1 MSYLAASL
9 SKDAKR
15 VVDVIEITADNYS
28 VAWELLERRY
38 ENKYVLVKSYIEA
51 LFAVESIKKECAE
64 SLNRLTDDFERN
76 LKMLQKVGENPE
88 NWSTILVFMMSSRL
102 DPATLRH
109 WETHRKSS
117 NVPTYTEL
125 VEFLRSL
132 RLVLQ
137 SIAGLKPRSLD
148 SSRTLQRT
156 NFQATKQ
163 ATMHSA
169 VTSKNTCIFCNKP
182 THSPYQCEHFR
193 KLTPLQRFDEAKR
206 NKLCINCLASSS
218 HVANSCTGGSCR
230 VCHQKHHTMLH
241 RQTTTII
248 TNKSSQPE
256 SSLSLAPTESQQMS
270 SSIPPKQSSNVPSTQ
285 QFQPHVSLS
294 PPVTA
299 PSTSHCSSLIKQ
311 TYQSVPAAVLLST
324 ALVKVFGTTSNF
336 VWARALLDSGSELN
350 FVSERLVQMLHLQ
363 RTKEFV
369 PVSGIGASAT
379 SSKYSIHIRV
389 QSQYNNF
396 EDNWKFH
403 LELPPDTVLADP
415 SFYKPGHI
423 DLILGVQV
431 FYELLRDGRIKI
443 GDAGPVLQNIALDW
457 VISGRVKLENLHSA
471 VANVAHV
478 GQSASIE
485 ELNLN
490 PAVSRAP
497 NQLKKQSAKNTSIK
511 RSPEIRRLGSSRD
524 IADRRFYSLERRLN
538 ANPALKK
545 AYSAFIH
552 EYINLGHMKLIDD
565 STANPSEPSYY
576 LPHHCIVR
584 PDSTT
589 TKLRVVFDASC
600 ATDSRIALNDAL
612 IVGPVIQDD
621 LLCHILRF
629 RMPKFVLTA
638 DIEKMYRQIR
648 VCEADQPLQRIR
660 WRDNP
665 FEPVKSYQLMTVTY
679 GTSSAP
685 YLATKCLQRL
695 SRDRTENFPLASIVV
710 RRDFYMDD
718 LLTGTNS
725 AQEGQQLCQELLAI
739 TKSAG
744 FVLRKWASNN
754 LAIIRDVP
762 VELKDE
768 RTLLKLDPSPIK
780 TLGLQWETV
789 TDEFKFEV
797 PKHSDRLPITKRM
810 VYSDIARLFDPL
822 GLIRKFVFTG
832 LRRTRHDG
840 KRLWQIGAPKYNE
853 SLW

>member
-1 MSYLAASL
+1 
-9 SKDAKR
+9 
-15 VVDVIEITADNYS
+15 
-28 VAWELLERRY
+28 
-38 ENKYVLVKSYIEA
+38 
-51 LFAVESIKKECAE
+51 
-64 SLNRLTDDFERN
+64 
-76 LKMLQKVGENPE
+76 
-88 NWSTILVFMMSSRL
+88 
-102 DPATLRH
+102 
-109 WETHRKSS
+109 
-117 NVPTYTEL
+117 
-125 VEFLRSL
+125 
-132 RLVLQ
+132 
-137 SIAGLKPRSLD
+137 
-148 SSRTLQRT
+148 
-156 NFQATKQ
+156 
-163 ATMHSA
+163 
-169 VTSKNTCIFCNKP
+169 
-182 THSPYQCEHFR
+182 
-193 KLTPLQRFDEAKR
+193 
-206 NKLCINCLASSS
+206 
-218 HVANSCTGGSCR
+218 
-230 VCHQKHHTMLH
+230 MLH
-241 RQTTTII
+241 RQTTAII
-248 TNKSSQPE
+248 SNTSKHPE
-256 SSLSLAPTESQQMS
+256 SSLSLTPAECQQMS
-270 SSIPPKQSSNVPSTQ
+270 SSIPPKQSPNVPSTQ
-285 QFQPHVSLS
+285 QCQPHVSLS

-299 PSTSHCSSLIKQ
+299 PTTSHCSSLIKQ

-336 VWARALLDSGSELN
+336 VWARALLDSGSEFN

-369 PVSGIGASAT
+369 PVRGIGASAT
-379 SSKYSIHIRV
+379 SSKYFTHIRV

-403 LELPPDTVLADP
+403 VLLKITLQLPNQFIDVAQLELPPDTVLADP

-423 DLILGVQV
+423 DLILDVQV

-443 GDAGPVLQNIALDW
+443 GNAGPVLQNTPLGW

-478 GQSASIE
+478 GPSASIE
-485 ELNLN
+485 ELLTRFWEIE
-490 PAVSRAP
+490 SCRI
-497 NQLKKQSAKNTSIK
+497 QSTQSIEEAECEKYFDKTVTRDSSGRFVVTLPK
-511 RSPEIRRLGSSRD
+511 RSSLISQLGSSRD

-589 TKLRVVFDASC
+589 SKLRVVFDASC
-600 ATDSRIALNDAL
+600 ATDSGIALNDTL

-629 RMPKFVLTA
+629 RMPKFVITA

-695 SRDRTENFPLASIVV
+695 SRDNTGNFPLASIVV

-725 AQEGQQLCQELLAI
+725 VEEGQQLCQELLAI

-768 RTLLKLDPSPIK
+768 RTLLKLDASSIK
-780 TLGLQWETV
+780 TLGLQWDTV

-797 PKHSDRLPITKRM
+797 PKHSDRLPITKRR

-822 GLIRKFVFTG
+822 GLVGPVVVQAKLF
-832 LRRTRHDG
+832 LQ
-840 KRLWQIGAPKYNE
+840 RLWHENNDWDVELARLDRIQR
-853 SLW
+853 